1 MAMNSSLFAYDD
13 CIAHLD
19 AALADPLGI
28 RVPCESE
35 SSAIRLRTRIHY
47 ARKLTRQ
54 ANMET
59 YSPGEPMFGRSEY
72 DKISVRLRREG
83 PQVYLYL
90 EHVTAP
96 TVVEN
101 LSELAP

>member
-13 CIAHLD
+13 CILHLD

-28 RVPCESE
+28 RIPCASE
-35 SSAIRLRTRIHY
+35 AEAIRLRTRIHY
-47 ARKLTRQ
+47 ARKLTRN

-72 DKISVRLRREG
+72 DKISVRLRTEEG
-83 PQVYLYL
+83 QTYLYL